1 MERDLVK
8 RAYPLWKVCIA
19 LLALLALLFASQ
31 SFFRLPGGHV
41 NAHATST
48 PLNGDPIY
56 MSYQDIQGDVTAAGY
71 EHQIELTSFQW
82 GVGRG
87 ISAGAAGGREVTAP
101 RLSEITITKSL
112 DSSSPKLLQASL
124 IGEGKT
130 VQINFVKFANG
141 AGSTYLQIN
150 LTNTLV
156 SSFSMSSGG
165 DRPTESLS
173 LNFTKIEV
181 RYPEFADA
189 SGLVPR
195 VGWDILQARSF

>member
-48 PLNGDPIY
+48 PKNGDPIY
-56 MSYQDIQGDVTAAGY
+56 MSYQDIEGDVTASGY
-71 EHQIELTSFQW
+71 EHQIELSSFQW

-87 ISAGAAGGREVTAP
+87 ISTGAAGGREVAAP
-101 RLSEITITKSL
+101 KLSEITITKSL

-124 IGEGKT
+124 NGEGKT
-130 VQINFVKFANG
+130 VTINFVKFANG
-141 AGSTYLQIN
+141 IASTYLQIK
-150 LTNTLV
+150 LTSTLV

-165 DRPTESLS
+165 DSPTESLS
-173 LNFTKIEV
+173 LNFNRIEV
-181 RYPEFADA
+181 KYPGFADTA
-189 SGLVPR
+189 GAIPTVR
-195 VGWDILQARSF
+195 WDIALAGPF